1 MGNCL
6 KRGVWTVFKL
16 IGVGGGSGWGSL
28 HQKEEVLFLKRGSK
42 VDTQMSTI

>member
-6 KRGVWTVFKL
+6 KRGFGQFLNLLGGK
-16 IGVGGGSGWGSL
+16 GGGGWGSL

>member
-16 IGVGGGSGWGSL
+16 TGGGWGGWGSL

>member
-16 IGVGGGSGWGSL
+16 TWGGWGGWGSL

>member
-16 IGVGGGSGWGSL
+16 IGGGLGWGSL